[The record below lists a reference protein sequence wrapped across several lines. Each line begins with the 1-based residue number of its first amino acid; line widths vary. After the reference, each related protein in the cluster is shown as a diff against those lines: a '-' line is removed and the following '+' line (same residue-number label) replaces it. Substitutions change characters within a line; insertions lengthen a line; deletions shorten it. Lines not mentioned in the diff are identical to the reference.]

1 MIEEVFFISSE
12 NKQLRAD
19 GRAYDELRPIK
30 IKAGVL
36 KRADGS
42 AYVEV
47 GGNKILASV
56 YGPRE
61 TYIRRLLKPNTG
73 VIKVRYNMA
82 PFSVDDRKR
91 PGPIAADALRPAL
104 MLESFPRSMVDISI
118 EIIEAEGGTR
128 CAGITAAAVALA
140 DAGIPMRDI
149 PVGCAAGKMNG
160 DIVLDLSEKEDKEGQ
175 ADVPIVILPRT
186 GEITLL
192 QADGKLTEDEFEEAL
207 DLAMEGRKIQCK
219 WIGRVKMN
227 VVPEISKRSIVKLI
241 NNGKRADGRDF
252 DQRREIVVEPGI
264 ISKAEGSAKVTLGDT
279 QVIVGVKPSIGE
291 PFADTPDV
299 GVLMTPPSPESIELA
314 RVVDRGIRES
324 ELVDLEKL
332 CIEEGKKVWMLF
344 IDLHVI
350 DYDGNLFDC
359 ANIAVM
365 AALLNTKLP
374 TASIV
379 DDELVLDEENLMDL
393 PVRDKVALSTFV
405 KIGNGMVLDPS
416 LEEEEVLDARL
427 SVGVT
432 QNNSYISSMQKGGE
446 VPLTRDEILD
456 AVHTAIATKDEIY
469 EYLE

>member
-1 MIEEVFFISSE
+1 
-12 NKQLRAD
+12 
-19 GRAYDELRPIK
+19 
-30 IKAGVL
+30 
-36 KRADGS
+36 
-42 AYVEV
+42 
-47 GGNKILASV
+47 
-56 YGPRE
+56 
-61 TYIRRLLKPNTG
+61 
-73 VIKVRYNMA
+73 
-82 PFSVDDRKR
+82 
-91 PGPIAADALRPAL
+91 
-104 MLESFPRSMVDISI
+104 
-118 EIIEAEGGTR
+118 
-128 CAGITAAAVALA
+128 
-140 DAGIPMRDI
+140 
-149 PVGCAAGKMNG
+149 
-160 DIVLDLSEKEDKEGQ
+160 
-175 ADVPIVILPRT
+175 
-186 GEITLL
+186 
-192 QADGKLTEDEFEEAL
+192 
-207 DLAMEGRKIQCK
+207 
-219 WIGRVKMN
+219 MN

-299 GVLMTPPSPESIELA
+299 GVLMTNCELLPMAAPEFEPGPPSPESIELA

-456 AVHTAIATKDEIY
+456 AVHTAIATKDDIF

>member
-1 MIEEVFFISSE
+1 
-12 NKQLRAD
+12 
-19 GRAYDELRPIK
+19 
-30 IKAGVL
+30 
-36 KRADGS
+36 
-42 AYVEV
+42 
-47 GGNKILASV
+47 
-56 YGPRE
+56 
-61 TYIRRLLKPNTG
+61 
-73 VIKVRYNMA
+73 
-82 PFSVDDRKR
+82 
-91 PGPIAADALRPAL
+91 
-104 MLESFPRSMVDISI
+104 
-118 EIIEAEGGTR
+118 
-128 CAGITAAAVALA
+128 
-140 DAGIPMRDI
+140 
-149 PVGCAAGKMNG
+149 
-160 DIVLDLSEKEDKEGQ
+160 
-175 ADVPIVILPRT
+175 
-186 GEITLL
+186 
-192 QADGKLTEDEFEEAL
+192 
-207 DLAMEGRKIQCK
+207 
-219 WIGRVKMN
+219 MN

-299 GVLMTPPSPESIELA
+299 GVLMTNCEMLPMAAPEFEPGPPSPESIELA

-456 AVHTAIATKDEIY
+456 AVHTAIATKDEVF
-469 EYLE
+469 EYLKIIPEAIYGFASNI